1 MDKNEF
7 KPELT
12 LEPELTLDPDLQAD
26 LPVPTLESAIEADA
40 KREYELSPE
49 EQKMV
54 DDFAKKIDLK
64 NSGMILKY
72 GAGTQKKIA
81 DFSQSALES
90 VRTKDMGEVGDMLSG
105 IVSELK
111 NFNEEDEGGVF
122 GFFKKQSNKL
132 QNMQIKY
139 DTAEANVNKIADVLE
154 GHQVQLI
161 KDAAMLDKMYDM
173 NMIYFKELNM
183 YVLAG
188 KQKLADVRKNE
199 LPVLLEKANHSGLPE
214 DAQAVK
220 DLDSLTSRFEK
231 KLHDL
236 ELTRMVA
243 LQMAPQIRLVQN
255 NDTIMAEKIQSTLV
269 NTIPLWKSQMLLA
282 LGVSHSIAASK
293 AQREVTDMTNTLLRK
308 NAETIKQSTIETA
321 RETERGIVDLETLQS
336 TNQSLISTLDE
347 VMAIQKEGRE
357 KRALAERE
365 LARMEGELKQK
376 LLDVSN
382 R

>member
-1 MDKNEF
+1 MENNQEYK
-7 KPELT
+7 
-12 LEPELTLDPDLQAD
+12 PELTLDPELDLQVA
-26 LPVPTLESAIEADA
+26 VPTLETTEAVA
-40 KREYELSPE
+40 PKKEYELTPE
-49 EQKMV
+49 EQRMV
-54 DDFAKKIDLK
+54 DDFAKKIDIK

-81 DFSQSALES
+81 DFSQSALEN
-90 VRTKDMGEVGDMLSG
+90 VKTKDMGEVGDMLSG
-105 IVSELK
+105 IVYELK
-111 NFNEEDEGGVF
+111 NFDKDEEEGGIF
-122 GFFKKQSNKL
+122 GFFKKTGNKL
-132 QNMQIKY
+132 QSMQIKY
-139 DTAEANVNKIADVLE
+139 DSAEANVNKIAEVLE

-161 KDAAMLDKMYDM
+161 KDSAMLDKMYEM
-173 NMIYFKELNM
+173 NMVYFKELNM

-188 KQKLADVRKNE
+188 KKKLEEVRSQE
-199 LPVLLEKANHSGLPE
+199 LPALLDKANKSGLPE

-220 DLDSLTSRFEK
+220 DLDNLCIRFEK

-236 ELTRMVA
+236 ELTRMVS

-255 NDTIMAEKIQSTLV
+255 NDTIMSEKIQSTLV

-282 LGVSHSIAASK
+282 LGVSHSMAASK
-293 AQREVTDMTNTLLRK
+293 AQREVTDMTNTLLKK
-308 NAETIKQSTIETA
+308 NAQTIKMSTIETA
-321 RETERGIVDLETLQS
+321 KETERGIVDLQTLQE

-357 KRALAERE
+357 KRVQAEQE
-365 LARMEGELKQK
+365 LARMEGELKAK

>member
-1 MDKNEF
+1 
-7 KPELT
+7 
-12 LEPELTLDPDLQAD
+12 
-26 LPVPTLESAIEADA
+26 
-40 KREYELSPE
+40 
-49 EQKMV
+49 
-54 DDFAKKIDLK
+54 
-64 NSGMILKY
+64 MILKY

-105 IVSELK
+105 IVSELR
-111 NFNEEDEGGVF
+111 NFNEEDDGGGVF
-122 GFFKKQSNKL
+122 GFFRKQGNKL

-161 KDAAMLDKMYDM
+161 KDSAMLDKMYDM

-188 KQKLADVRKNE
+188 KQKLEEVRRTE
-199 LPVLLEKANHSGLPE
+199 MPVLLEKANKSGLPE

-220 DLDSLTSRFEK
+220 DLDSLCSRFEK

-255 NDTIMAEKIQSTLV
+255 NDTIMSEKSS
-269 NTIPLWKSQMLLA
+269 PPW
-282 LGVSHSIAASK
+282 
-293 AQREVTDMTNTLLRK
+293 
-308 NAETIKQSTIETA
+308 
-321 RETERGIVDLETLQS
+321 
-336 TNQSLISTLDE
+336 
-347 VMAIQKEGRE
+347 
-357 KRALAERE
+357 
-365 LARMEGELKQK
+365 
-376 LLDVSN
+376 
-382 R
+382 

>member
-1 MDKNEF
+1 MNRPDEL

-12 LEPELTLDPDLQAD
+12 LEPDLLVD
-26 LPVPTLESAIEADA
+26 IPEPRMENPVVEAP
-40 KREYELSPE
+40 KKEYELTAE

-54 DDFAKKIDLK
+54 DDFANKIDLT
-64 NSGMILKY
+64 NSSMILKY

-105 IVSELK
+105 IVKELQ
-111 NFNEEDEGGVF
+111 NFNEEEDNGLF
-122 GFFKKQSNKL
+122 GFLKKQGNRLKTL
-132 QNMQIKY
+132 QIKY
-139 DTAEANVNKIADVLE
+139 DTAEGNVNKIAEVLE

-161 KDAAMLDKMYDM
+161 KDAAMLDKMYEM
-173 NMIYFKELNM
+173 NTLYFKELNM

-188 KQKLADVRKNE
+188 KKKLEEVRNKE
-199 LPVLLEKANHSGLPE
+199 IPALMAKANETGLPE

-220 DLDSLTSRFEK
+220 DLDSLCTRFEK

-236 ELTRMVA
+236 ELTRMVS

-255 NDTIMAEKIQSTLV
+255 NDTIMSEKIQSTLV

-282 LGVSHSIAASK
+282 LGVSHSTEAAK
-293 AQREVTDMTNTLLRK
+293 AQREVTDMTNMLLKK
-308 NAETIKQSTIETA
+308 NAETIKMSTIETA
-321 RETERGIVDLETLQS
+321 KETERGIVDLQTLQE

-347 VMAIQKEGRE
+347 VLAIQHEGRE
-357 KRALAERE
+357 KRRHAETE
-365 LARMEGELKQK
+365 LARMEGELKRK
-376 LLDVSN
+376 LLEVSD

>member
-1 MDKNEF
+1 MDNNKEI

-12 LEPELTLDPDLQAD
+12 LEPELELDL
-26 LPVPTLESAIEADA
+26 VTPTLETNDVAVP
-40 KREYELSPE
+40 KKEYELTPE
-49 EQKMV
+49 EQAMV
-54 DDFAKKIDLK
+54 DDFAKKIDIK

-81 DFSQSALES
+81 DFSQSALEN
-90 VRTKDMGEVGDMLSG
+90 VKTKDMGEVGDMLSG
-105 IVSELK
+105 IVTELK
-111 NFNEEDEGGVF
+111 NFDKDEDEGGLF
-122 GFFKKQSNKL
+122 GFFKKQGNKL
-132 QNMQIKY
+132 QSLQIKY
-139 DTAEANVNKIADVLE
+139 DSAEANVNKIAEVLE

-161 KDAAMLDKMYDM
+161 KDTAMLDKMYEM
-173 NMIYFKELNM
+173 NTIYFKELNM

-188 KQKLADVRKNE
+188 KQKLAEVREKE
-199 LPVLLEKANHSGLPE
+199 IPALLEKANASGLPE

-220 DLDSLTSRFEK
+220 DLDNLCIRFEK

-236 ELTRMVA
+236 ELTRMVS

-282 LGVSHSIAASK
+282 LGVSHSMAASK
-293 AQREVTDMTNTLLRK
+293 AQREVTDMTNTLLKK
-308 NAETIKQSTIETA
+308 NAETIKMSTIETA
-321 RETERGIVDLETLQS
+321 KETERGIVDLQTLQE
-336 TNQSLISTLDE
+336 TNQSLITTLDE
-347 VMAIQKEGRE
+347 VMTIQKEGRE
-357 KRALAERE
+357 KRLVAEQE
-365 LARMEGELKQK
+365 LIRMEGELKSK

>member
-1 MDKNEF
+1 MNKDEL

-12 LEPELTLDPDLQAD
+12 LEPDLLVD
-26 LPVPTLESAIEADA
+26 IPEPRMENPIIESP
-40 KREYELSPE
+40 KKQYELSVE

-54 DDFAKKIDLK
+54 DDFAKKIDLN
-64 NSGMILKY
+64 NSSMILKY

-105 IVSELK
+105 IVKELE
-111 NFNEEDEGGVF
+111 NFNEEEEGGLF
-122 GFFKKQSNKL
+122 GFLKKQGNKVKTL
-132 QNMQIKY
+132 QIKY
-139 DTAEANVNKIADVLE
+139 DSAEKNVNRIAEVLE
-154 GHQVQLI
+154 QHQVTLI
-161 KDAAMLDKMYDM
+161 KDAAMLDKMYEM
-173 NMIYFKELNM
+173 NTVYFKELNM

-188 KQKLADVRKNE
+188 KQKLDEVRAKE
-199 LPVLLEKANHSGLPE
+199 IPALMEKAKQTGLPE

-220 DLDSLTSRFEK
+220 DLDSLCTRFEK

-236 ELTRMVA
+236 ELTRMVS

-255 NDTIMAEKIQSTLV
+255 NDTIMSEKIQSTLV

-282 LGVSHSIAASK
+282 LGVSHSTEAAK
-293 AQREVTDMTNTLLRK
+293 AQREVTDMTNMLLKK
-308 NAETIKQSTIETA
+308 NAETIKMSTIETA
-321 RETERGIVDLETLQS
+321 RETERGIVDLQTLQE

-347 VMAIQKEGRE
+347 VVAIQQEGRE
-357 KRALAERE
+357 KRRQAEGE
-365 LARMEGELKQK
+365 LARMEEELKRK
-376 LLDVSN
+376 LLEVSD